1 MSQTG
6 GPILSILILLP
17 LLGAILLAL
26 VEGARESLIKRLAL
40 AISGLDFLLSVI
52 VYARFDPAVAGMQF
66 VERAPWISSIG
77 SSYLLGVDGISLPL
91 LLLTTF
97 LSPVAILASFSGI
110 GGRVKGFMICMLLLQ
125 SGMIGVFLALDLV
138 LFYVFWEGMLIP
150 MYFLIGIWG
159 GPRRVYATLKFVLY
173 TMAGSVLMLLAM
185 IALAFLHR
193 GATGRLTFDLL
204 ELIGGPIPYQAQL
217 WLFAAFA
224 LAFAIKVP
232 MFPFHTWL
240 PDAHVEAPTAGS
252 VLLAGVLLKMGTY
265 GFLRFALPLFP
276 RAAAAFSPLISV
288 LAVVGILYGALV
300 SMAQDDLKRL
310 VAYSSVSHLG
320 FVMLGI
326 FAMNLQAVEGSIL
339 QMVNHGLSTGA
350 LFLLVGMIYERR
362 HTRMIEEFGGLSRV
376 LPRFA
381 LCFLV
386 VTMSSIGLPGLNGFV
401 GEFLILA
408 GTFRVHKGF
417 AVLAAIGIILAAVYM
432 LWMWQRVMWGEIRR
446 PENLGLGDLGRRE
459 MAILVPII
467 LLILWIGLSP
477 NYLLRK
483 MDASVS
489 QLLGQIAGTPRAQ
502 RSVPPRS
509 AGFLV
514 PSSGLE
520 TSLTLSST
528 RNPGEIVLG
537 LFYPEL
543 GTYFRHGP
551 YSASD

>member
-1 MSQTG
+1 
-6 GPILSILILLP
+6 
-17 LLGAILLAL
+17 
-26 VEGARESLIKRLAL
+26 
-40 AISGLDFLLSVI
+40 
-52 VYARFDPAVAGMQF
+52 
-66 VERAPWISSIG
+66 
-77 SSYLLGVDGISLPL
+77 
-91 LLLTTF
+91 
-97 LSPVAILASFSGI
+97 
-110 GGRVKGFMICMLLLQ
+110 
-125 SGMIGVFLALDLV
+125 
-138 LFYVFWEGMLIP
+138 
-150 MYFLIGIWG
+150 
-159 GPRRVYATLKFVLY
+159 
-173 TMAGSVLMLLAM
+173 
-185 IALAFLHR
+185 
-193 GATGRLTFDLL
+193 
-204 ELIGGPIPYQAQL
+204 
-217 WLFAAFA
+217 
-224 LAFAIKVP
+224 
-232 MFPFHTWL
+232 
-240 PDAHVEAPTAGS
+240 
-252 VLLAGVLLKMGTY
+252 
-265 GFLRFALPLFP
+265 
-276 RAAAAFSPLISV
+276 
-288 LAVVGILYGALV
+288 
-300 SMAQDDLKRL
+300 
-310 VAYSSVSHLG
+310 SSVSHLG

-362 HTRMIEEFGGLSRV
+362 HTRMIEEFGGLSRP

-477 NYLLRK
+477 NHLLRK

-489 QLLGQIAGTPRAQ
+489 KLLGQIAGAPRAQ

-509 AGFLV
+509 SGFLV

-537 LFYPEL
+537 LFYPDL
-543 GTYFRHGP
+543 GTRNLF
-551 YSASD
+551 

>member
-1 MSQTG
+1 M
-6 GPILSILILLP
+6 LIVLP
-17 LLGAILLAL
+17 LCGVLMLAC
-26 VEGARESLIKRLAL
+26 VNGAREALIKRLAL
-40 AISGLDFLLSVI
+40 GISGLNLLLSLI
-52 VYARFDPAVAGMQF
+52 VYARFDPAKSDMQF
-66 VERAPWISSIG
+66 VESVPWIDSIG
-77 SSYLLGVDGISLPL
+77 SSYFLGVDGISLPL

-97 LSPVAILASFSGI
+97 LAPIAILASFSGI
-110 GGRVKGFMICMLLLQ
+110 TNRVKAYMICMLLLQ
-125 SGMIGVFLALDLV
+125 SGMIGVFVALDLV

-150 MYFLIGIWG
+150 MYFLIGVWG
-159 GPRRVYATLKFVLY
+159 GPRRIYATLKFVLY

-185 IALAFLHR
+185 VAVAFLHQ
-193 GATGRLTFDLL
+193 GSTGRMTFDLL
-204 ELIGGPIPYQAQL
+204 ELIGKPIPYGTQL
-217 WLFAAFA
+217 LLFAAFA

-276 RAAAAFSPLISV
+276 EAAVAFTPLISA
-288 LAVVGILYGALV
+288 LAVIGILYGALV
-300 SMAQDDLKRL
+300 AMAQDDLKRL

-326 FAMNLQAVEGSIL
+326 FAMNPQAVEGSIL

-362 HTRMIEEFGGLSRV
+362 HTRMIEEFGGLSRT

-408 GTFRVHKGF
+408 GIFRVHQGF
-417 AVLAAIGIILAAVYM
+417 AVLATIGIILAAVYM
-432 LWMWQRVMWGEIRR
+432 LRMWQRVMWGTSRR
-446 PENLGLGDLGRRE
+446 AENLTLNDIGPRE

-467 LLILWIGLSP
+467 LLIIWIGLNP
-477 NYLLRK
+477 NPLLRR
-483 MDASVS
+483 MDASVT
-489 QLLGQIAGTPRAQ
+489 QLLCDVRRAECERQGAGWRVSGTGAGQISPYVIPYPTPYPLYPVFVV
-502 RSVPPRS
+502 RS
-509 AGFLV
+509 
-514 PSSGLE
+514 E
-520 TSLTLSST
+520 
-528 RNPGEIVLG
+528 
-537 LFYPEL
+537 
-543 GTYFRHGP
+543 H
-551 YSASD
+551 

>member
-40 AISGLDFLLSVI
+40 AISGLDFLRSVI
-52 VYARFDPAVAGMQF
+52 VYARCDPAVAGMQF

-265 GFLRFALPLFP
+265 GFLRFALQLFP

-310 VAYSSVSHLG
+310 VAYS
-320 FVMLGI
+320 
-326 FAMNLQAVEGSIL
+326 
-339 QMVNHGLSTGA
+339 
-350 LFLLVGMIYERR
+350 
-362 HTRMIEEFGGLSRV
+362 
-376 LPRFA
+376 
-381 LCFLV
+381 
-386 VTMSSIGLPGLNGFV
+386 
-401 GEFLILA
+401 
-408 GTFRVHKGF
+408 
-417 AVLAAIGIILAAVYM
+417 
-432 LWMWQRVMWGEIRR
+432 
-446 PENLGLGDLGRRE
+446 
-459 MAILVPII
+459 
-467 LLILWIGLSP
+467 
-477 NYLLRK
+477 
-483 MDASVS
+483 
-489 QLLGQIAGTPRAQ
+489 
-502 RSVPPRS
+502 
-509 AGFLV
+509 
-514 PSSGLE
+514 
-520 TSLTLSST
+520 
-528 RNPGEIVLG
+528 
-537 LFYPEL
+537 
-543 GTYFRHGP
+543 
-551 YSASD
+551 